1 MLRKERDAIS
11 IDDDSDTTA
20 SLCRDRDTNNVED
33 DSDTT
38 VSFSQDQDVG
48 LYDIG
53 GSSGV
58 EEVETSYVE
67 EGINVVHGE
76 EQQAAKVAVV
86 GNVPGKVHEEAVEEQ
101 ADRGEDL
108 EQGTVEKQLE
118 SMPGEGTQPSS
129 TFEKELE
136 SMQEGSPRR
145 STSNINNRFLRLI
158 E

>member
-33 DSDTT
+33 VDSDTT

-108 EQGTVEKQLE
+108 EQDTVEKQLE
-118 SMPGEGTQPSS
+118 SMPGEGTQPSP

-136 SMQEGSPRR
+136 SMED
-145 STSNINNRFLRLI
+145 INNRFLRQI
-158 E
+158 D

>member
-1 MLRKERDAIS
+1 MS
-11 IDDDSDTTA
+11 
-20 SLCRDRDTNNVED
+20 RDRDTNNVED

-58 EEVETSYVE
+58 EEVETSYLE

-101 ADRGEDL
+101 ADREEDL

-118 SMPGEGTQPSS
+118 SMPGEGTQPSP

-136 SMQEGSPRR
+136 SMEEGSPRR